1 MVQMLWVFSLR
12 YHSRK
17 MSKIQDRCGNNP
29 FLLREIGILKDEI
42 DQYYAGHAEY
52 VGPEVW

>member
-1 MVQMLWVFSLR
+1 MLWVFSLR